1 MDISKLADRLSEL
14 NASSGGSGGGGM
26 DFYNI
31 KDGRNVMRILP
42 PAEGKDMF
50 FEEVWVHYGIGKTT
64 DDTRGQMVI
73 CPKTQGDHKPCPV
86 CELADEYFKKSSKKD
101 DKFSKLAREMRKKK
115 RVYYNVLPKD
125 DDFDITGFKLEGDT
139 WVNADGEEESPVKV
153 MSTGVMV
160 LKQIL
165 GIIVDPEYGDIT
177 NPETGLDAIITKTGS
192 GFDTTYETRTKRK
205 DSPIGFDQWKEALID
220 LSRLTKEK
228 SYDEILSILSGDTVE
243 EEDKEEDKAQDYVP
257 APATDSVEDDDL
269 ENAIKAA
276 LARRQKEQ

>member
-42 PAEGKDMF
+42 PAEGRDMF
-50 FEEVWVHYGIGKTT
+50 FEEVWVHYGVGKTA
-64 DDTRGQMVI
+64 DNSKGQMVI
-73 CPKTQGDHKPCPV
+73 CPKTHGENKPCPV
-86 CELADEYFKKSSKKD
+86 CELSDEYFQKSSKKG
-101 DKFSKLAREMRKKK
+101 DKFSKMSGEIRKKK

-125 DDFDITGFKLEGDT
+125 DDFDIDGFKLEGDT

-177 NPETGLDAIITKTGS
+177 DPEIGLDAIITKTGS
-192 GFDTTYETRTKRK
+192 GFDTAYETRTKRK
-205 DSPIGFDQWKEALID
+205 DSPIGFDQWKEALTD
-220 LSRLTKEK
+220 LTRLTKEK
-228 SYDEILSILSGDTVE
+228 SYDELMGLLTGEVVE
-243 EEDKEEDKAQDYVP
+243 PEDKEEDKAQEYVP
-257 APATDSVEDDDL
+257 APATDSVEDNDL
-269 ENAIKAA
+269 ENDIKAA